1 MRILKQLS
9 PILLLIIPYTAKAQ
23 FNTIK
28 KVEILPQIQ
37 IDYITSLSNNPED
50 NSIWEAVNVNN
61 LRQKANVSVSMPL
74 QAPIISSGF
83 GNRID
88 PLTGKIK
95 FHYGLDFRGSS
106 DSIKAI
112 LPGTIKKV
120 AYSRGLG
127 NYVEVEHGEFK
138 TIYGHLSQI
147 LVREKIEII
156 AGTVLGITGSTGR
169 STGEHLHFAI
179 KHRGKAINPVPFLN
193 LVYRRVEMEARKK
206 SKRMASE
213 LTSK

>member
-1 MRILKQLS
+1 MKTLKQLS
-9 PILLLIIPYTAKAQ
+9 PILLLVIHYTAKAQ

-28 KVEILPQIQ
+28 RVKILPHIQ
-37 IDYITSLSNNPED
+37 IDSNTSLPNNPSH
-50 NSIWEAVNVNN
+50 NSIWETVNVNS
-61 LRQKANVSVSMPL
+61 LRQKTNVSVSMPL

-83 GNRID
+83 GNRIY

-106 DSIKAI
+106 DSIMAI
-112 LPGTIKKV
+112 LLGTIKKV
-120 AYSRGLG
+120 AYSRSLG

-138 TIYGHLSQI
+138 IIYGHLSQI
-147 LVREKIEII
+147 MVREKMEIT

-193 LVYRRVEMEARKK
+193 LIYRQVEMEARKK
-206 SKRMASE
+206 Q
-213 LTSK
+213 

>member
-1 MRILKQLS
+1 MKILKHLS
-9 PILLLIIPYTAKAQ
+9 PILLLVTQYTAKAQ

-28 KVEILPQIQ
+28 KVKILPQIQ
-37 IDYITSLSNNPED
+37 IDSITSLPNNHAH
-50 NSIWEAVNVNN
+50 NSIWETVNINN

-74 QAPIISSGF
+74 LAPIINSGF

-106 DSIKAI
+106 DSIMAI

-120 AYSRGLG
+120 AYSRSLG

-138 TIYGHLSQI
+138 TTYGHLSQI
-147 LVREKIEII
+147 LVREKMKI
-156 AGTVLGITGSTGR
+156 AAGAVLGITGSTGR

-179 KHRGKAINPVPFLN
+179 KHRGKVIDPVPFLN
-193 LVYRRVEMEARKK
+193 LIYRQVEIEARKK
-206 SKRMASE
+206 VIEVNRN
-213 LTSK
+213 